1 MRIRSENSLCRLW
14 DFERPRPQIPIPR
27 HRKDFVVVCCC
38 AVVSAVHRREPG
50 RGGGGGGLHAACW
63 LLGALEEAVRRRAH
77 AVRGAF
83 WVSCPYT

>member
-1 MRIRSENSLCRLW
+1 MRICSENLLCRLW

-38 AVVSAVHRREPG
+38 VYRAPG
-50 RGGGGGGLHAACW
+50 RGGGGARALHHAACW
-63 LLGALEEAVRRRAH
+63 LLGALEEAARTRAR

-83 WVSCPYT
+83 

>member
-38 AVVSAVHRREPG
+38 VYREPG
-50 RGGGGGGLHAACW
+50 RGGARALHAAGW
-63 LLGALEEAVRRRAH
+63 LLHGLLGALEEAVRTRAH
-77 AVRGAF
+77 AMRGAF
-83 WVSCPYT
+83 